1 MSGFFNWPRL
11 ISPLGADPTTAA
23 KILVEILL
31 KVVENLRSWFQVVFF
46 PQDVSRCLEFV
57 MQISSKFNSRSIS
70 REYTFQAIQLKST
83 DLILDLVPEL
93 ITVYCSKYD
102 CISKYLLCRNSQ
114 ISNLAPVLNK
124 CVKMCD
130 KRCDKRLTFWLCNV
144 CPWHQGDEPSGLW
157 KWGWSDQ
164 MRSKVNNSLTLW
176 ITDFVIVHPEGMNHP
191 LSGYDNLHAWS
202 NWL

>member
-70 REYTFQAIQLKST
+70 REYTFQAIQLFTRKSPQP
-83 DLILDLVPEL
+83 IYFWIMCPN
-93 ITVYCSKYD
+93 YCSKYD
-102 CISKYLLCRNSQ
+102 CISQYLLCRNSQ
-114 ISNLAPVLNK
+114 IYHLVQVWNEF
-124 CVKMCD
+124 VKICD
-130 KRCDKRLTFWLCNV
+130 KWCDKRLTFWLCNV

-157 KWGWSDQ
+157 KWG
-164 MRSKVNNSLTLW
+164 
-176 ITDFVIVHPEGMNHP
+176 
-191 LSGYDNLHAWS
+191 
-202 NWL
+202 